1 MNIILVV
8 IITNYGD
15 TKQKQKDEALKL
27 KKDAAKLE
35 KTEQKKEVNRLK
47 I

>member
-1 MNIILVV
+1 LNIILVV

-15 TKQKQKDEALKL
+15 TKQKQKDEVLKF

-35 KTEQKKEVNRLK
+35 KAELKREESRLK